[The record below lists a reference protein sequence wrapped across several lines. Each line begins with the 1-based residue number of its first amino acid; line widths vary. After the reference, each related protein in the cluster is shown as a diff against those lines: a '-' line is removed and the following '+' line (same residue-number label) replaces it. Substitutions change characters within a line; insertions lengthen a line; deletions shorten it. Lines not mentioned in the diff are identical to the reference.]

1 MNWRRI
7 LALTGIAMIAILLAF
22 PLRETVYRTVIVP
35 LAYVF
40 WVLGLWYHA
49 VNQSVWWGAALFF
62 VLVIL
67 ARSLRPAGKVVE
79 RIRLKPRPA
88 LGQVED
94 LAIWMKRTERG
105 IYFKWLIANRLG
117 RIAHEI
123 LLQRQGGKPRSF
135 FDPLT
140 GPDWE
145 PEDSVRQYLEAG
157 LGGSFAEY
165 PQKRRFFSKPVPTP
179 LDYDVHAVVE
189 FLEKQINSRPAA
201 HDL

>member
-7 LALTGIAMIAILLAF
+7 LALSGIALIAILLAF
-22 PLRETVYRTVIVP
+22 PLREAVYRMVIVP

-40 WVLGLWYHA
+40 WALGLWYHA
-49 VNQSVWWGAALFF
+49 VSQSLWWGAALFL
-62 VLVIL
+62 VLFIL
-67 ARSLRPAGKVVE
+67 ARSLRPAGRVVE
-79 RIRLKPRPA
+79 RVRLKPRPA

-94 LAIWMKRTERG
+94 LALWMKRTQRG

-123 LLQRQGGKPRSF
+123 LLQRLGGNPRSF

-140 GPDWE
+140 GPDWTPDE
-145 PEDSVRQYLEAG
+145 PVRRYLEAG

-165 PQKRRFFSKPVPTP
+165 PQKRRFFAKPVPTP
-179 LDYDVHAVVE
+179 LDYDVKAVVE
-189 FLEKQINSRPAA
+189 FLEEQISTQPAA